1 MHFVVWFPGH
11 PPILPTCGRLSFPQN
26 EGRKKSPDGLPFPH
40 FGGKG
45 PEDGGLYPAQVHNT
59 L

>member
-1 MHFVVWFPGH
+1 MHFMVWFPGH

-26 EGRKKSPDGLPFPH
+26 EGRKKQSGLPFPH

-45 PEDGGLYPAQVHNT
+45 PGDGGLFLGVSA
-59 L
+59 

>member
-11 PPILPTCGRLSFPQN
+11 PPHPSDLRSVFLPSFWGKEKNQ
-26 EGRKKSPDGLPFPH
+26 SGLPFPH

-45 PEDGGLYPAQVHNT
+45 PGDGGLFLGVSA
-59 L
+59 